1 MKPEIKKAWQ
11 IGLLTISAYLANYYL
26 RNMLGVLTPEMLS
39 AEVTTKTL
47 AGLLSSTYMLTY
59 AVGQLF
65 NGVLGD
71 VFNPKYMAS
80 IGLAAAGLASMA
92 FPFLHGTVPQLLCF
106 AIMGYA
112 LSMMRG
118 PLVKIISENTQSSY
132 ARIICVFFSFASFA
146 GPLLA
151 GFLAMLFAWN
161 HAFVA
166 AGTIAV
172 LLAVMV
178 YVALTAMERRG
189 IIGFHSVRGRGL
201 RGIFGVFKIEKF
213 GFYMLIACLVEISAI
228 AIYFWIP
235 TYLNESLG
243 FGKTAANSIF
253 TAISTLRSFM
263 PFAVLWLYR
272 VMKERDILM
281 MRISF
286 SMAAGFFLLM
296 LVAKT
301 PWLTL
306 AMLALALLSISI
318 SSALLWSI
326 YIPSL
331 GKTGRVSSVNG
342 ILDCSG
348 YAAASLANLAFA
360 RVITT
365 LSWNGVIVLWSGI
378 GLIGLLGSLCVK
390 TNKKAS

>member
-1 MKPEIKKAWQ
+1 MKPELKKAWQ

-39 AEVTTKTL
+39 AGVTTKNL

-71 VFNPKYMAS
+71 IFNPKYMAS
-80 IGLAAAGLASMA
+80 IGLAAAGLASIA
-92 FPFLHGTVPQLLCF
+92 FPFLGGTVPQLLCF
-106 AIMGYA
+106 AVMGYA

-118 PLVKIISENTQSSY
+118 PLVKIISENTQAAY
-132 ARIICVFFSFASFA
+132 ARTICVFFSFASFA

-151 GFLAMLFAWN
+151 GFFAMLFAWN
-161 HAFVA
+161 RAFVA
-166 AGTIAV
+166 AGIVAL
-172 LLAVMV
+172 LLAVAA
-178 YVALTAMERRG
+178 YLILTVMERRG
-189 IIGFHSVRGRGL
+189 TICFHSVRGQGL
-201 RGIFGVFKIEKF
+201 KGILEVFKIEKF
-213 GFYMLIACLVEISAI
+213 AFYMLIACLVEISAI

-243 FGKTAANSIF
+243 FSETAANGIF
-253 TAISTLRSFM
+253 SAISTLRSFM
-263 PFAVLWLYR
+263 PFVVLWLYR
-272 VMKERDILM
+272 VMKERDVLM
-281 MRISF
+281 MRFSF
-286 SMAAGFFLLM
+286 ALATVFFLLM
-296 LVAKT
+296 LIANT
-301 PWLTL
+301 PWLTI
-306 AMLALALLSISI
+306 AMMGLALLCISV